1 MDRIVNVVFLTD
13 TLFAPVWI
21 YVLVLRRIV
30 DQNVLLVLI
39 VDLIKRVLIKNVK
52 IRVLECAVLMHNV
65 KL

>member
-13 TLFAPVWI
+13 TLFARVWI